1 MDWPYK
7 KKKCVQ
13 KLRDSVFYDGR
24 SRRTNFSC
32 GFLRIF
38 FFFFLLREKQQKSR
52 PIRRGIFHW
61 LDRRRLRAR
70 GTGASGRFLAQ
81 WPQGAHQADCVH
93 FFVSFVFRH
102 FCWRRAF
109 VSLSLSAESS
119 CRLDPVLRICIP
131 RENDLAIGNENL
143 RLRHSAFSGASTW
156 PAKVALLLPDT
167 LFLLVW
173 LQIRQ
178 AHT

>member
-1 MDWPYK
+1 MNLSCIPYDYPIQFSRFSFIRLTCYIIKTMDWPYK

-109 VSLSLSAESS
+109 VSLSLCRVFVSIGSSAAYMYSS
-119 CRLDPVLRICIP
+119 
-131 RENDLAIGNENL
+131 
-143 RLRHSAFSGASTW
+143 
-156 PAKVALLLPDT
+156 
-167 LFLLVW
+167 
-173 LQIRQ
+173 
-178 AHT
+178 